1 MVCAV
6 LNVGMVFLESVLWGN
21 LARLIGRF
29 LIYAFSLILLSAA
42 ARGAFVDKA
51 DLTNDLVVELA
62 SDSDQAFVIAREALY
77 DMGVRP
83 EPVYIPYLDKTL
95 NCTVLPLKALMDAYP
110 KLDTAIAYCY
120 DGYISYYTPKFIS
133 EYEPYIVL
141 DLEGNVKGDMQ
152 LEGAPDLGPFYITFA
167 KPLKQGSS
175 EMLDP
180 DNKRPFGVYKL
191 ELGTRD
197 SLVGAL
203 YTAAFA
209 DLSHEALEGRELW
222 LNNCMS
228 CHAWDQEGPGGNLSN
243 RTAKIVSMHAKYNK
257 KYFYDFIR
265 DPSVMIP
272 DVKMPKHPHYDDGK
286 IENIRQFLLNI
297 PD

>member
-6 LNVGMVFLESVLWGN
+6 LIAGMVFLNSILRGN
-21 LARLIGRF
+21 WTPLIGRLF
-29 LIYAFSLILLSAA
+29 VFASSFMLLSAT
-42 ARGAFVDKA
+42 ARGAFIDKA

-62 SDSDQAFVIAREALY
+62 GDSDQTFVIAREALY
-77 DMGVRP
+77 DMGARL

-110 KLDTAIAYCY
+110 KFDTAIAFCY
-120 DGYISYYTPKFIS
+120 DGYISYYTPEFIA

-175 EMLDP
+175 EMPDP

-191 ELGTRD
+191 ELGTRE

-203 YTAAFA
+203 YAGPFA
-209 DLSHEALEGRELW
+209 DLNHDALEGRELW
-222 LNNCMS
+222 LHNCMS

-243 RTAKIVSMHAKYNK
+243 RTAQIVAIHGRYNK

-265 DPSVMIP
+265 DPSTLIP
-272 DVKMPKHPHYDDGK
+272 DVKMPKHPHYDDEK
-286 IENIRQFLLNI
+286 IENIRQFLLNF
-297 PD
+297 PE